1 MIWVSIVKPSILT
14 LIKIVCFGIPQAKS
28 IRVMVNS
35 LMIGSIHSSRICLHG
50 RLLQYNPGNTRRLK
64 CHVFDRTS
72 IYIKVKWNWPNVN
85 WYSN

>member
-1 MIWVSIVKPSILT
+1 MILVSIVKPSILT

-35 LMIGSIHSSRICLHG
+35 LMIGSIHSSRIRLNA
-50 RLLQYNPGNTRRLK
+50 RLLQYNTGTGRFK

-72 IYIKVKWNWPNVN
+72 IYIKVNGIGRM
-85 WYSN
+85 